1 MSMPVYL
8 KAHGIGL
15 DLPTYTQTQSGAR
28 ASLSLLRAAFQP
40 PKRQMRTTL
49 DDITLSLGAGD
60 RLGIIGRN
68 GAGKSTLLKV
78 LVGAYPPSRGFIEV
92 AGTRQ
97 ALLNLALGFNGE
109 ATVVENILLRGIAM
123 GLRSREA
130 TKILDEVLDFSELRE
145 KAGDRLRT
153 LSSGQRMRLGFAL
166 TTSVKHD
173 ILLMDEWIG
182 AGDASFVKKAKER
195 IQSRVDEAKVVVL
208 ASHNAKLMRDVC
220 NKGVVLE
227 RGRMVFLGDIDEALK
242 VYGEVAAE
250 PVAPAAK

>member
-1 MSMPVYL
+1 MTMSIHL

-15 DLPTYTQTQSGAR
+15 DLPTYVQSQGGGR

-40 PKRQMRTTL
+40 PKRTMRTTL
-49 DDITLSLGAGD
+49 EGISFKLAAGD

-78 LVGAYPPSRGFIEV
+78 LVGAYPPSRGFLEV

-109 ATVVENILLRGIAM
+109 ATVIENILLRGIAM
-123 GLRSREA
+123 GLRAKEA
-130 TKILDEVLDFSELRE
+130 AKIVEAVLDFSELAE

-153 LSSGQRMRLGFAL
+153 LSSGQKMRLGFAL
-166 TTSVKHD
+166 ATSVQHD

-182 AGDASFVKKAKER
+182 AGDASFVNKARER
-195 IQSRVDEAKVVVL
+195 IQSRVDNAEIVVL
-208 ASHNAKLMRDVC
+208 ASHNDKLMRDVC
-220 NKGVVLE
+220 NKGIVLE
-227 RGRMVFLGDIDEALK
+227 RGHVVYMGDIDEALEAYGAATKGAK
-242 VYGEVAAE
+242 VPGS
-250 PVAPAAK
+250 K